1 MQFPNAYEGVKKIYK
16 AEILAIIAAICL
28 VIVGILA
35 LVVAASESAGAA
47 VGVLIFGLA
56 AAVLAIIAFIMNI
69 VGVGRASKDEPAFK
83 TALYALIIGII
94 ASIVLGAFQ
103 SSNALI
109 SGLGSTVSKVME
121 FLASYYICTGIINL
135 ADKLN
140 DAAVSEKGKKVRTM
154 LIVVW
159 IISAVV
165 GLISGI
171 VNSGAVSVIGGI
183 LAIIAA
189 ILAIIAYIMYLG
201 LLSKAK
207 KMLEQ

>member
-1 MQFPNAYEGVKKIYK
+1 MQFPNAFNGVKKIYT
-16 AEILAIIAAICL
+16 AEILGLIGAACAIITAIMA
-28 VIVGILA
+28 IVGAAGESLGAIA
-35 LVVAASESAGAA
+35 VAGVFGVAS
-47 VGVLIFGLA
+47 
-56 AAVLAIIAFIMNI
+56 AVLMIISFILNI
-69 VGVGRASKDEPAFK
+69 VGVGRAAKDEPAFK

-103 SSNALI
+103 SSSFI
-109 SGLGSTVSKVME
+109 SSLGSTVSKVME
-121 FLASYYICTGIINL
+121 FVASYFICTGIINL

-140 DAAVSEKGKKVRTM
+140 DASVSAKGQRVRS
-154 LIVVW
+154 LLVIVW

-183 LAIIAA
+183 LGIVAA
-189 ILAIIAYIMYLG
+189 ILAIVAYIMYLG